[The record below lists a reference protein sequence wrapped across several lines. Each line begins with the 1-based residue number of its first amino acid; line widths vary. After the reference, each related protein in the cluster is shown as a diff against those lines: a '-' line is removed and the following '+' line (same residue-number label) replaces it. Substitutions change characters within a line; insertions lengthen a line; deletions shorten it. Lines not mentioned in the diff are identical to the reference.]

1 MRLGGGLV
9 EITRPAAP
17 DPASAV
23 MANAEVAE
31 NKRYCGNCGKP
42 VGRSAGGTPASVE
55 GTCANCG
62 AAFSFAPK
70 LFAGEL
76 VGGQYEVLG
85 CLAHGGL
92 GWIYLA
98 KDRNV
103 SDRWVVL
110 KGLIDTGDPSAVAA
124 AVAEQRFLAEVEHP
138 NIVKIYNF
146 VEHPDPKS
154 GNQVGYIVMEYI
166 GGQSLRDLSME
177 NVDASGAH
185 TPLPLAQVLAY
196 ALEVLPALGYLH
208 STGLLYCDLKPDNV
222 IQTHEGLKLIDLG
235 AVRRMDDQESPIFFT
250 AGYSAP
256 ELATEGP
263 SVASDIYT
271 VGRMLAVLS
280 FNFSGYTSQYQY
292 TLPGTGQVPLFS
304 LFESFHRLLRRAT
317 ATDPDT
323 RFASCEEMAEQ
334 VAGVLREVIALSTR
348 EPRPGRSVGFGAELR
363 TFGSEIMTVGEH
375 SAAPRPPDWS
385 EVTSGLPKPQVDTSD
400 PAAGVLGTITTS
412 DPQELLATL
421 ATAPSNSVEA
431 KLARARVRIE
441 LGDLNRAF
449 ADINEAAAIRTD
461 ADDVPLPP
469 NFRVNWYR
477 GLLGLAARRPRDARA
492 AFDAVYDMVAGEL
505 APKLALAISA
515 EYCGDFF
522 GAARLYELV
531 WHTDHGY
538 VSAAFGLARVYL
550 AQGDRLGALDVLES
564 VPDRSS
570 QYLPAQLAA
579 ISARTRGVPAD
590 QLTERD
596 LLIAS
601 TRLER
606 LRLDAE
612 RRLST
617 SLSVLHA
624 AHDWVRSPA
633 GAQVGRASG
642 KVLGYPLTDRDL
654 RFGLE
659 NCYRSMA
666 RLATT
671 SPERHSLV
679 DRANAIR
686 PRTRT

>member
-1 MRLGGGLV
+1 M
-9 EITRPAAP
+9 AAP
-17 DPASAV
+17 
-23 MANAEVAE
+23 EVGE
-31 NKRYCGNCGKP
+31 SKRYCGNCGNP
-42 VGRSAGGTPASVE
+42 VGRGAGGEPGSPE

-62 AAFSFAPK
+62 TPFSFSPK
-70 LFAGEL
+70 LFAGDL

-110 KGLIDTGDPSAVAA
+110 KGLIDTGDQQAVAA
-124 AVAEQRFLAEVEHP
+124 AVAEQQFLAEVEHP

-146 VEHPDPKS
+146 VEHPDPRT

-166 GGQSLRDLSME
+166 GGRSLREMSLA
-177 NVDASGAH
+177 NVDSAGSH
-185 TPLPLAQVLAY
+185 TPLPLTQVIAY

-208 STGLLYCDLKPDNV
+208 NAGLLYCDLKPDNV

-235 AVRRMDDQESPIFFT
+235 AVRRMDDWESPIFFT
-250 AGYSAP
+250 SGYSAP
-256 ELATEGP
+256 ELATDGP

-280 FNFSGYTSQYQY
+280 FNFSGYTSKYQHS
-292 TLPGTGQVPLFS
+292 LPGADQVPLFS

-317 ATDPDT
+317 ATNPDA
-323 RFASCEEMAEQ
+323 RFSSCEEMAEQ
-334 VAGVLREVIALSTR
+334 LTGVLREVIALSTR
-348 EPRPGRSVGFGAELR
+348 EPRPGRSAGFGAELR
-363 TFGSEIMTVGEH
+363 TFGSEIMTAAEH

-385 EVTSGLPKPQVDTSD
+385 EVTLGLPKPQVDTSD
-400 PAAGVLGTITTS
+400 PAAGVLGTVTAS
-412 DPQELLATL
+412 DPRELLATL

-441 LGDLNRAF
+441 GGDLNGASG
-449 ADINEAAAIRTD
+449 DINDAASIRND
-461 ADDVPLPP
+461 ADGLPLPP
-469 NFRVNWYR
+469 NFRVSWYR
-477 GLLGLAARRPRDARA
+477 GLLALAARRPRDARG
-492 AFDAVYDMVAGEL
+492 AFDAVYDLVPGEL

-515 EYCGDFF
+515 EYCGEFF
-522 GAARLYELV
+522 PAARLYELV

-550 AQGDRLGALDVLES
+550 AQGDRSGALDVLES

-570 QYLPAQLAA
+570 QYLAAQLAA
-579 ISARTRGVPAD
+579 IAARTRAVAAD

-606 LRLDAE
+606 LQLDGE
-612 RRLST
+612 RRLRT
-617 SLSVLHA
+617 SLGVLHA
-624 AHDWVRSPA
+624 AHDWVRSPN
-633 GAQVGRASG
+633 GDRGNSGSGR
-642 KVLGYPLTDRDL
+642 VLGWALTDRDL

-659 NCYRSMA
+659 RCYRSLA
-666 RLATT
+666 RFSTT
-671 SPERHSLV
+671 PADRHAMV
-679 DRANAIR
+679 DRANSIR